1 MPQILTWAFGFSASQ
16 PTNFSGIRYDILE
29 LKGDN
34 YKMWK
39 KRIFLY
45 LGWMDI
51 DFAIRKDEPPAIT
64 EENTPG
70 ALTHSIDP

>member
-51 DFAIRKDEPPAIT
+51 DFA
-64 EENTPG
+64 N
-70 ALTHSIDP
+70 